1 MLLENKNAIIT
12 GGARGIGK
20 AIAVKFASEGAN
32 IAIID
37 LKYDDNLVAVEKE
50 ISELGVKCKVY
61 AANVANMEAGTT
73 VVNKIAED
81 FGTIDVLVNNAGIT
95 RDKLIMRMNEE
106 DWDAV
111 INVNLKS
118 VFIMTKAAQ
127 SYMMKQ
133 RSGNIINISSV
144 VGLSG
149 NAGQCNYSSTKAGIV
164 GFTKSIAK
172 ELGSRNIRCN
182 AIAPGFIESAMTKQ
196 LPEDV
201 IKDYMTNIPLRRAGQ
216 PEDIANVATFLA
228 SELAS
233 YVTGQVIPVCGGMHM

>member
-1 MLLENKNAIIT
+1 MMLLENKNAIIT

-20 AIAVKFASEGAN
+20 AIAVKFATEGAN

-111 INVNLKS
+111 INV
-118 VFIMTKAAQ
+118 
-127 SYMMKQ
+127 
-133 RSGNIINISSV
+133 
-144 VGLSG
+144 
-149 NAGQCNYSSTKAGIV
+149 
-164 GFTKSIAK
+164 
-172 ELGSRNIRCN
+172 
-182 AIAPGFIESAMTKQ
+182 
-196 LPEDV
+196 
-201 IKDYMTNIPLRRAGQ
+201 
-216 PEDIANVATFLA
+216 
-228 SELAS
+228 
-233 YVTGQVIPVCGGMHM
+233 